1 MCLGQCLAQEA
12 FNKHGPPPPPFFFLH
27 FQSIVLKNNQVH
39 VLRVLGRLWK
49 LTPPKKQYT
58 EMAVPVLS
66 PAPRGSEP
74 GVHGLPQGPVDTI
87 RGV

>member
-1 MCLGQCLAQEA
+1 M
-12 FNKHGPPPPPFFFLH
+12 
-27 FQSIVLKNNQVH
+27 
-39 VLRVLGRLWK
+39 LRVLGRLWK

-74 GVHGLPQGPVDTI
+74 GVHGLP
-87 RGV
+87 RGQWIQFGESRNLDGEKKNIDPYFY